1 MRLTLTTKKL
11 LHANMTEVPPQ
22 LPWHSPD
29 YFSLNRKLL
38 TVFPGIFRILYLQ
51 EKSQLLFQSIMFFPT
66 KPIVANYECCK
77 QDRNQI
83 PNYSRLIQNR
93 QGFEGE
99 KKKAKLAT
107 YCEAML
113 ESLNP
118 KQY

>member
-1 MRLTLTTKKL
+1 
-11 LHANMTEVPPQ
+11 
-22 LPWHSPD
+22 
-29 YFSLNRKLL
+29 
-38 TVFPGIFRILYLQ
+38 
-51 EKSQLLFQSIMFFPT
+51 MFFPT